1 MYLHH
6 KQAQNIWKN
15 ITAWLQS
22 HRCCIHC

>member
-6 KQAQNIWKN
+6 KQAQNIWKT
-15 ITAWLQS
+15 ITAWLYS